1 MKSKILNL
9 TLILTSLIG
18 YLEWGQDMSMFLF
31 QGELDVI
38 SKLFTDPLS
47 VLHPFTLLPLLG
59 QILLLITLFQKN
71 PSKVLTYVGMACI
84 GVLLLMVCFVGLIGS
99 NYKVALSALPF
110 LITAVLVIR
119 HWRGPKR
126 DK

>member
-71 PSKVLTYVGMACI
+71 PSKVLTYVGIYC
-84 GVLLLMVCFVGLIGS
+84 
-99 NYKVALSALPF
+99 
-110 LITAVLVIR
+110 
-119 HWRGPKR
+119 
-126 DK
+126 